1 MFVLF
6 LSTDVVT
13 ERLWI
18 LSLGEISFTSAQIKD
33 DFVINSLT
41 LARKRFVAKLFTHVV
56 GLAYGS

>member
-41 LARKRFVAKLFTHVV
+41 FGQKNDL
-56 GLAYGS
+56 